1 MPCVKSIPKVPGR
14 WVSNEAVQPGCSRW
28 TRRLRSGANSVRAL
42 FVADPSPHPA
52 PGRGQLL
59 TDVV

>member
-52 PGRGQLL
+52 PGRG
-59 TDVV
+59 